1 MPEKSTIRFPERF
14 DFDYHKKFSEA
25 YEPLLN
31 DKLLKEIEL
40 DFSLVQYL
48 DSSAL
53 GMLVLLYKKFN
64 SAHIGLSIIGAKG
77 TAKEIIDMANLS
89 KLYKIK

>member
-1 MPEKSTIRFPERF
+1 MPEKSTIRLPERF
-14 DFDYHKKFSEA
+14 DFGYHKTFSTT
-25 YEPLLN
+25 YEPLLE
-31 DKLLKEIEL
+31 DKSLKALEL

-53 GMLVLLYKKFN
+53 GMLVLLFKKFN
-64 SAHIGLSIIGAKG
+64 SAHVELSITGAKG